1 MTVGLPPG
9 RVCQWR
15 MGRRRSTRSS
25 QAAQTRQPG
34 PRISP
39 ASETGWPDLEL
50 NVQGTCS
57 DAYLSPSH
65 EPESGSSAI
74 GPSIT
79 PAPGKVDKFLIAA
92 FRFILTIIYFQIRK
106 FEGLPG
112 PIQIHLVLCQL
123 SGKFVRR
130 GGACQARA

>member
-1 MTVGLPPG
+1 MAHGQAPQHPELSGCPDPATRPRDKPG
-9 RVCQWR
+9 R
-15 MGRRRSTRSS
+15 
-25 QAAQTRQPG
+25 
-34 PRISP
+34 
-39 ASETGWPDLEL
+39 WPDLEL

-57 DAYLSPSH
+57 DAYLSPTH
-65 EPESGSSAI
+65 EPESGSSVT